1 MLIALLSVLHAPTV
15 FAESLYGRGT
25 YDSQPYSQ
33 GSSSS
38 TSSNSTSSAKK
49 KNNSSTSQSSDKD
62 TTSEEEQSSAKNSTI
77 AESSYDESSDESNQ
91 YINSM
96 QPMQNKS
103 SFWQIVIGS
112 ICVFLSICGM
122 LFFLANKRKKQ
133 EEKLS

>member
-1 MLIALLSVLHAPTV
+1 MFIALLSVLHAPTV

-33 GSSSS
+33 SSSS
-38 TSSNSTSSAKK
+38 ITNSNSDSSAKK
-49 KNNSSTSQSSDKD
+49 KNTTSTSQSSDKD
-62 TTSEEEQSSAKNSTI
+62 TTSEEERSSTKNSII

-122 LFFLANKRKKQ
+122 LFFLAKKKNNKK
-133 EEKLS
+133 S